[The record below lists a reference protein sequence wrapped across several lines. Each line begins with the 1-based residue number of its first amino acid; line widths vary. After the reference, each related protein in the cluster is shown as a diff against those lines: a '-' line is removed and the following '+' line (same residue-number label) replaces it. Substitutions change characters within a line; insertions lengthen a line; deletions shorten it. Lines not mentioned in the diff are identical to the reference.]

1 MTIIEAYEGVLI
13 ELNKVKAPSLSLS
26 DFLYFFNKATQQFV
40 NEMYSTYEINQQR
53 VDDLRVLRNTV
64 KLKLKESS
72 DQSSDNFY
80 QCVYETELPEDY
92 LHILN
97 CIVEFQVTKSN
108 RCGNKSSIVHY
119 GAKRLSS
126 DSNPQLIDN
135 YYLKPSYKNPY
146 YYINNIDIFAGNS
159 SGDIKNQDVG
169 NEPIKRI
176 YPKYIIDLTNLG
188 VAPQAVTIDLYTG
201 KDTKTTIAIPN
212 CQKDK
217 AVLLYRALL
226 KEKNSNN
233 TFKSLKVEMTTSN
246 IVEISSPVLTDV
258 ICSDSKGN
266 PIKVTEGQET
276 DFFQDKESY
285 VRYGNASKSRMEIR
299 FGKTKEEAVPRCV
312 FVDYLRV
319 PQRISLTSNQIDDI
333 EDNSQVIEFP
343 DYVVYELINRVAK
356 LILENIG
363 NPRVQTN
370 VAVNASVP
378 PPATVK

>member
-1 MTIIEAYEGVLI
+1 MTILEAYEGVLI

-64 KLKLKESS
+64 RLPLSPS
-72 DQSSDNFY
+72 QQQDTTNFY

-97 CIVEFQVTKSN
+97 CVVEFQVKKAN
-108 RCGNKSSIVHY
+108 KCGQSGQIVHY

-126 DSNPQLIDN
+126 DANPQLIDN

-146 YYINNIDIFAGNS
+146 YYINNIGLSEGDR
-159 SGDIKNQDVG
+159 SGDIKNQETG
-169 NEPIKRI
+169 SEPIERVYNKF
-176 YPKYIIDLTNLG
+176 IIDLSKLGSQKDVEITLTLDGTN
-188 VAPQAVTIDLYTG
+188 QVTLQ
-201 KDTKTTIAIPN
+201 IPN
-212 CQKDK
+212 LKADK
-217 AVLLYRALL
+217 AILLYRALL
-226 KEKNSNN
+226 KEKNRNN
-233 TFKSLKVEMTTSN
+233 LLKSLKVEMTTSN
-246 IVEISSPVLTDV
+246 TVEVSSPVLVNFTTNNSYITINEEDGA
-258 ICSDSKGN
+258 SDYFK
-266 PIKVTEGQET
+266 
-276 DFFQDKESY
+276 DKESY

-299 FGKTKEEAVPRCV
+299 FGKTKEDAVPLYV

-363 NPRVQTN
+363 NPRVKTN

>member
-1 MTIIEAYEGVLI
+1 MTILEAYEGVLI

-64 KLKLKESS
+64 RLPLSPS
-72 DQSSDNFY
+72 QQQDTTNFY

-97 CIVEFQVTKSN
+97 CVVEFQVKKAN
-108 RCGNKSSIVHY
+108 KCGQSGQIVHY

-126 DSNPQLIDN
+126 DANPQLIDN

-146 YYINNIDIFAGNS
+146 YYINNIGLSEGDR
-159 SGDIKNQDVG
+159 SGDIKNQETG
-169 NEPIKRI
+169 SEPIERVYNKF
-176 YPKYIIDLTNLG
+176 IIDLSKLG
-188 VAPQAVTIDLYTG
+188 S
-201 KDTKTTIAIPN
+201 
-212 CQKDK
+212 QKDVEITLTLDGTNQVTLQISNLK
-217 AVLLYRALL
+217 ADKAILLYRALL
-226 KEKNSNN
+226 KEKNRNN
-233 TFKSLKVEMTTSN
+233 LLKSLKVEMTTSN
-246 IVEISSPVLTDV
+246 TVEVSSPVLVNFTTNNSYITINEEDGA
-258 ICSDSKGN
+258 SDYFK
-266 PIKVTEGQET
+266 
-276 DFFQDKESY
+276 DKESY

-299 FGKTKEEAVPRCV
+299 FGKTKEDAVPLYV

>member
-64 KLKLKESS
+64 RLELKESP
-72 DQSSDNFY
+72 DQSSNNFY

-108 RCGNKSSIVHY
+108 RCGNKTSTVHY

-146 YYINNIDIFAGNS
+146 YYINNIDISAGNS
-159 SGDIKNQDVG
+159 SGDITNQDVG

-188 VAPQAVTIDLYTG
+188 LSNTVTIDLYTG
-201 KDTKTTIAIPN
+201 KDTNTTIAVPN

-246 IVEISSPVLTDV
+246 IVEISSPVLTNV
-258 ICSDSKGN
+258 ICSDSIGN

-299 FGKTKEEAVPRCV
+299 FGKTKDEAVPRYV

>member
-64 KLKLKESS
+64 KLELKESP
-72 DQSSDNFY
+72 DQSSNNFY

-146 YYINNIDIFAGNS
+146 YYINNIDISSGNS
-159 SGDIKNQDVG
+159 SGDITNQDVG
-169 NEPIKRI
+169 NEPIKRT
-176 YPKYIIDLTNLG
+176 YKKYIIDLANLG
-188 VAPQAVTIDLYTG
+188 TPNKVTIELYTSE
-201 KDTKTTIAIPN
+201 DTKTIITVPN

-246 IVEISSPVLTDV
+246 IIEISSPVLTDV
-258 ICSDSKGN
+258 TCSN
-266 PIKVTEGQET
+266 AMVTEGQET

-299 FGKTKEEAVPRCV
+299 FGKTKDEAVPRYV

>member
-64 KLKLKESS
+64 KLELKESP
-72 DQSSDNFY
+72 DQSSNNFY

-146 YYINNIDIFAGNS
+146 YYINNIGISAGNS
-159 SGDIKNQDVG
+159 SGDITNQDVG
-169 NEPIKRI
+169 NEPIKRT
-176 YPKYIIDLTNLG
+176 YKKYIIDLTNLG
-188 VAPQAVTIDLYTG
+188 LSSTVTIDLYTG
-201 KDTKTTIAIPN
+201 KDTKTTIAVPN

-258 ICSDSKGN
+258 ICYDSKGN

-299 FGKTKEEAVPRCV
+299 FGKTKEEAVPRFV